1 MKEKYLSKEY
11 TNCLR
16 GIFSI
21 VVLIHHLWQYTG
33 LFIGTYIATIL
44 QLMGTLSVAMF
55 FFMSGYGLMFSSQR
69 KNYIDTFFVKR
80 FLPLYCFHAFLAVF
94 YAVWR
99 YVLEGSFSPELFIQS
114 FFFGGTI
121 VINGWYLQTT
131 FVIYL
136 LYWFIFKSFKS
147 IKTQLFAF
155 TISIFCYCILCRVFD
170 LSIIAYQSV
179 PCVILG
185 MIWCLKKDYIDK
197 LLKKYAWAIFVLC
210 GILFAACF
218 VLSKSEIT
226 VIFNVLYL
234 LLFVCSMVSL
244 SYILANTALIQNR
257 FNSLLGDYSLEI
269 YVTHGLFLKFITIY
283 NIENIYVYICI
294 VLVGTVLMSMIMK
307 KIHMWIVSLFK
318 KAPKKLI
325 NDDVNNVSTDTR

>member
-21 VVLIHHLWQYTG
+21 LVLVHHLYQYTG
-33 LFIGTYIATIL
+33 LFSGTYVATIL
-44 QLMGTLSVAMF
+44 QLMGPLAVAMF
-55 FFMSGYGLMFSSQR
+55 FFMSGYGLMFSSQK

-80 FLPLYCFHAFLAVF
+80 FLPLYCFYAFLTFF
-94 YAVWR
+94 YAIWR
-99 YVLEGSFSPELFIQS
+99 YLLEGNFSLELFIQS

-121 VINGWYLQTT
+121 VRNGWYLQTT

-136 LYWFIFKSFKS
+136 LYLVIFKSFKS

-155 TISIFCYCILCRVFD
+155 TISIFGYCSLCQLID

-185 MIWCLKKDYIDK
+185 MIWCLKKDCIDK
-197 LLKKYAWAIFVLC
+197 LLKKYAWAIFSLC
-210 GILFAACF
+210 GILFAVCF
-218 VLSKSEIT
+218 VLSKSGIPI
-226 VIFNVLYL
+226 IFNVLYL
-234 LLFVCSMVSL
+234 LLFVGSMVSL

-269 YVTHGLFLKFITIY
+269 YVTHGLFLRFITLY

-294 VLVGTVLMSMIMK
+294 VIVGTALMSIIMK
-307 KIHMWIVSLFK
+307 KIHMWIVSIFMKRYK
-318 KAPKKLI
+318 KAHQW
-325 NDDVNNVSTDTR
+325 